1 MKKKSNRTRSGGRIF
16 VRKWMMKMKIVF
28 IFLICSLMQVHA
40 TVHAQQSKVSVELK
54 NVPLEKVF
62 QELERQTGY
71 SFLYNHRD
79 VVKRGDVSVRVEN
92 QELKTVLED
101 LLPRLGLAYSFD
113 DNLVIIKVATKQEP
127 EKKSVRL
134 KGYVYDTQKLPLP
147 GVTVKVVGLAVG
159 TATNEKGWF
168 TIELPLQKGTLEF
181 SFVGFKKKI
190 VAFSE
195 ITVKDTLRV
204 YLEEDVQALD
214 ETVVVAYGKTTKRET
229 TGSIS
234 VVKAEELEGIP
245 SPSIANLLQGRVAGM
260 DITNMAGSPGG
271 GGTAIVIRG
280 YNSLD
285 QDLYRRFSNPLWVV
299 DGVPMN
305 SFTSPVTGTNMLAD
319 LNPDMI
325 ESVQVLKDASSAAI
339 YGSRAANGVIIVTTK
354 QGKKGQDATF
364 SANFSQSW
372 SILPE
377 LPTITIGREERLHR
391 LYAYKYRNLKAYL
404 DQETKTY
411 RYPTSHK
418 EVWDHIYNCTL
429 DSYWIPRPDNQ
440 NNGGGI
446 LHDSL
451 NVFYN
456 NATNFFPVY
465 YHHGKVTNANI
476 QTYAGSERMNY
487 SIGLGYYDE
496 TGILRG
502 TSYSRIDLNSSMTVR
517 PVSRLSVDM
526 RFNASLANRR
536 RGNSSGDIETVP
548 GDPYELS
555 SLNPGE
561 GSAVWDYVLKNLRG
575 TKEKN
580 RSIRL
585 RSNFRLAYDIWKGLN
600 FSTSLSADY
609 AINRRNTFTP
619 SYLNSSGYSNS
630 TGEQGINLMV
640 LNENLLTY
648 KQTFNEDHNVNC
660 VAGFSYQYDQTDY
673 NMGYAQNSP
682 SDKIYYAPASL
693 PALGTEGYGDYMKYI
708 AFKHYQSDMQEKV
721 LISYF
726 ARLEYNY
733 QRKYLLSASFRR
745 DGSSTF
751 GKNNKWGTFPS
762 VAAGWAF
769 SEESFVK
776 DNLGWLSYGKFRA
789 SWGRSGMDFDNCYL
803 ALGTME
809 VGQPTEGNS
818 TLTPDY
824 DQGLWNEDLSWE
836 ETDQYDFGLD
846 LDFFNYRLGVVVD
859 YYYRYTDKLLG
870 RVSLPGLGTVSG
882 YYQQWRNRA
891 AVSNEGLELLIKY
904 EIFRKQDLYWKLSV
918 NGARN
923 WNRVEKTSDGRD
935 MVGGVIGRS
944 LNEISVMKT
953 DGFIDYQDDIPFY
966 WDALGNKCY
975 QTIEGSKSTYLR
987 PGQFKYIDVNGDGMI
1002 SSADMVKIGSPL
1014 PLFSGGLV
1022 SEFTWKNLDINISMS
1037 YQVGRY
1043 TVNQMTLNSI
1053 GNTPGP
1059 FLADINKITFWS
1071 QPGDKPDYQYGGED
1085 SWITDRDV
1093 EKVNWLKLKT
1103 MTIGYSL
1110 PKAWSSKVGLKQIR
1124 VFASGENLLTFTNY
1138 SGLDPET
1145 IDIRTGMDGGKNYPL
1160 ARKFTIG
1167 LTVKF

>member
-1 MKKKSNRTRSGGRIF
+1 MCHFFDKAHKK
-16 VRKWMMKMKIVF
+16 VWMIMRLCIILVVCLQF
-28 IFLICSLMQVHA
+28 ASFANGVAQDQVVSLDM
-40 TVHAQQSKVSVELK
+40 K
-54 NVPLEKVF
+54 NVSYYQLFNEIHKQTGLRFIYNTNQLEKMEKIDVRVEKKNVSEVLRDILGNTPF
-62 QELERQTGY
+62 T
-71 SFLYNHRD
+71 FLFNGD
-79 VVKRGDVSVRVEN
+79 VVMLVQREPEQKSVRV
-92 QELKTVLED
+92 
-101 LLPRLGLAYSFD
+101 
-113 DNLVIIKVATKQEP
+113 
-127 EKKSVRL
+127 
-134 KGYVYDTQKLPLP
+134 KGFVYDMKKQPMP
-147 GVTVKVVGLAVG
+147 GVTVKIVGVSLG
-159 TATNEKGWF
+159 TATDAKGWF
-168 TIELPLQKGTLEF
+168 ALDLPLQKGALEF
-181 SFVGFKKKI
+181 SFVGFKNKT
-190 VAFSE
+190 VAFNE

-214 ETVVVAYGKTTKRET
+214 EAVVVAYGTTTKRES
-229 TGSIS
+229 TGAIS

-354 QGKKGQDATF
+354 QGKRGQNATF

-372 SILPE
+372 CILPE

-391 LYAYKYRNLKAYL
+391 LYAQKYSNLRAYL
-404 DQETKTY
+404 DEETKTY
-411 RYPTSHK
+411 RYPASHK
-418 EVWDHIYNCTL
+418 EVYDNPYTSRF
-429 DSYWIPRPDNQ
+429 DTYWFPAPDN
-440 NNGGGI
+440 NENGGGI

-456 NATNFFPVY
+456 NATNFFPIY

-496 TGILRG
+496 SGILRG
-502 TSYSRIDLNSSMTVR
+502 TGYNRIDLNSSMTVR
-517 PVSRLSVDM
+517 PVPKLMVDM

-548 GDPYELS
+548 GDPYKLS
-555 SLNPGE
+555 SLYPGE
-561 GSAVWDYVLKNLRG
+561 GTAVWDYLLEQLSG

-585 RSNFRLAYDIWKGLN
+585 RSSFRLAYDILDGLN

-609 AINRRNTFTP
+609 AINRRNTFSP
-619 SYLNSSGYSNS
+619 SYLSSSGYSNS

-648 KQTFNEDHNVNC
+648 KRTFNEDHNLNF
-660 VAGFSYQYDQTDY
+660 VAGFSYQYDQLEY

-682 SDKIYYAPASL
+682 SDKIYYAPSTL
-693 PALGTEGYGDYMKYI
+693 PALGTEGFGDYMKYI
-708 AFKHYQSDMQEKV
+708 AFKHYESDMQEKV
-721 LISYF
+721 LLSYF

-733 QRKYLLSASFRR
+733 KKKYLLSASFRR

-762 VAAGWAF
+762 VAAGWSF

-776 DNLGWLSYGKFRA
+776 DNLGWLSFGKLRA

-803 ALGTME
+803 ALGIMQ
-809 VGQPTEGNS
+809 VGEPLEGNA

-824 DQGLWNEDLSWE
+824 DQGLYNENLSWE

-846 LDFFNYRLGVVVD
+846 LDFFNYRLGIVID

-870 RVSLPGLGTVSG
+870 KVSLPGMGTISG

-891 AVSNEGLELLIKY
+891 AVSNEGLELLVKY
-904 EIFRKQDLYWKLSV
+904 EILRENDLYWKVSV

-923 WNRVEKTSDGRD
+923 WNRVEKTADGRD
-935 MVGGVIGRS
+935 MAKGIIGRS
-944 LNEISVMKT
+944 LNDIRAMKT

-966 WDALGNKCY
+966 WDAVGNKCY
-975 QTIEGSKSTYLR
+975 MTTDGSKESYLR
-987 PGQFKYIDVNGDGMI
+987 PGNYKYVDVNGDGMI
-1002 SSADMVKIGSPL
+1002 SNADMVSVGSAL
-1014 PLFSGGLV
+1014 PLFYGGLV
-1022 SEFTWKNLDINISMS
+1022 SEFTWKNLDVNVSMS
-1037 YQVGRY
+1037 YQVGRHA
-1043 TVNQMTLNSI
+1043 VNYMPLNSV
-1053 GNTPGP
+1053 GFVTGP
-1059 FLADINKITFWS
+1059 FLANINKITFWS
-1071 QPGDKPDYQYGGED
+1071 QPGDDPDYQYGGA
-1085 SWITDRDV
+1085 STGGWIIDRDV

-1103 MTIGYSL
+1103 VTIGYSL
-1110 PKAWSSKVGLKQIR
+1110 PKAWISKIGVKQVR
-1124 VFASGENLLTFTNY
+1124 VFASGENLWTFTNY
-1138 SGLDPET
+1138 SGMDPET
-1145 IDIRTGMDGGKNYPL
+1145 IDLRTGVDAGMNYPL
-1160 ARKFTIG
+1160 ARKFTLG